1 MADKKITALT
11 DLSTSVAGEDL
22 LHVIDDPSGTPVN
35 KKLSVS
41 NFLNYLPDFIA
52 FAEAEDAKTGDSQA
66 ASVATAITNHTVS
79 AADDDLSLAAGVAG
93 QLKIIYLKALTNSGT
108 SRITPAAL
116 TGGTTITLNAVGDS
130 VLLMYSGTLSSWVI
144 LGGNS
149 YAVA

>member
-66 ASVATAITNHTVS
+66 ASVTTAITNHTVS
-79 AADDDLSLAAGVAG
+79 AANDDLSLAAGVAG
-93 QLKIIYLKALTNSGT
+93 QLKIIYLKALSNSGT

>member
-79 AADDDLSLAAGVAG
+79 AANDDLSLAAGVAG